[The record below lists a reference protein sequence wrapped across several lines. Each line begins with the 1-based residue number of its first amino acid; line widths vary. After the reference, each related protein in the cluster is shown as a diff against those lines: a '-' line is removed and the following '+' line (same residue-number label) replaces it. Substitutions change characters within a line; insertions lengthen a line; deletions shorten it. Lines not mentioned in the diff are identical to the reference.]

1 MNTLLFLHH
10 SDGSFVSHFYFSLV
24 LLSSIQFLRL
34 FCVFSC
40 VYWEARAQHP
50 TTTTDY
56 HHFSDAVVIPN
67 NNWDLVLLCLAYAV
81 CDGES
86 TSYST
91 KMMMSYHV
99 YNTKRHRRYYSRV
112 GCVSCAVCGLNIM
125 SCRLVVASSLQKV
138 EKRKKLHR
146 RRCVV
151 CAQCTQCRC
160 QFYVPSS
167 YFIRFDDDDDTHT
180 PSWRNERARVNE

>member
-1 MNTLLFLHH
+1 MAHSFHIFIFLSFCFLPSSFFDYFVYSLACIEKRGHSISPPPPPPTITIFRCGRNTEQQLGF
-10 SDGSFVSHFYFSLV
+10 GVV
-24 LLSSIQFLRL
+24 
-34 FCVFSC
+34 VFG
-40 VYWEARAQHP
+40 
-50 TTTTDY
+50 
-56 HHFSDAVVIPN
+56 
-67 NNWDLVLLCLAYAV
+67 V

-138 EKRKKLHR
+138 EKKKKLHR

-180 PSWRNERARVNE
+180 HAKLTKRTSKSE